1 MQVTVKGKCYDI
13 RFTSRIGAYYT
24 YEVEF
29 GTSFEDDLQ
38 VLSFRNAVVKLVWA
52 LIKTDNDTVDC
63 TFKDLLT
70 EMDDTQWQG
79 VFEFIAQRLKALTP
93 NVQAEEGE
101 DSKNA

>member
-1 MQVTVKGKCYDI
+1 MQITIKDKSYEL

-38 VLSFRNAVVKLVWA
+38 VLSFRNAVIRLVWA
-52 LIKTDNDTVDC
+52 LIKTDNDVVDC
-63 TFKDLLT
+63 TFKDLLSDL
-70 EMDDTQWQG
+70 EDKQWEG
-79 VFEFIAQRLKALTP
+79 VFEFIATRLKALTP
-93 NVQAEEGE
+93 QTQTEETD